1 MSEFIKIP
9 SFKEN
14 TESLLTVNRLPVELP
29 GVIAATEL
37 ESAYT
42 FTPAD
47 ISLDWPVSVYAY
59 NGKKKDTECDDS
71 DIGIGGV
78 GASDTAIFTYIDTVR
93 AHQKEDSQK
102 NKRTYLWL
110 LEALSKDDEGLT
122 YKETTAGITKGPAL
136 PMGDNS
142 PYLFTPAF
150 IPAVDVPGITSPK
163 PEEPQEPLDPS
174 NISLSVKFM
183 EHDTGTNAKSPRSV
197 CDSPDPKVVDVVVE
211 CSYNSES
218 GMGLPGVAVINL
230 TISSGDEKVVTLYA
244 GTAAVGTPGKA
255 LTASFSMGS
264 ASQKREKFT
273 FNYAVDTQ
281 AIGASGSSITATAEL
296 VITKLNDSTGWRDQK
311 SAVLDLEC
319 QQDSASDLF
328 DYTIELLDIN
338 KSPTSWSRED
348 CDTDCAGEACREFV
362 LKVDVT
368 KKQPNTALDTNSWR
382 GEVLL
387 SASPTDGTIFIGS
400 AGSTDSDI
408 LNAEATSLSPYSLN
422 LPLSASVN
430 SATTYIEFQY
440 VTNFQCT
447 ESSGSGGSATI
458 NCDLKIYNT
467 NRAEADD
474 LLSVGDI
481 HDTSHKVQI
490 ECTCEDCSKTAKDN
504 LEATLELYEHSS
516 DTTLKLARKVCEY
529 DSSVK
534 DPVVFDTVVSV
545 AYKQPDGGC
554 KLNLIESCVFL
565 KIIPSNSTVGVRSFP
580 NGTYEDGISRRVAL
594 SERGGTITAR
604 MAFEYTVYEEAL
616 SKSWNE
622 DIVVSLEFLAV
633 SDTGKSTVHKITEKK
648 IRLICSAD
656 ESIEDCVEAMSASI
670 LLYEA
675 NGDSIT
681 ATEAKKTRAHCN
693 EDPSKDKQPHLFIS
707 PVVDF
712 PDSLDDNT
720 TNSCN
725 NIVSGTGNLIISAN
739 GTSISGYRG
748 IYKDSIIKVP
758 VDGRLGDIPDYH
770 LEYTVPAA
778 GKKGTIN
785 IRLELSG
792 TYVNSAGEQI
802 SWSRAAEETVT
813 VKCGEDSEDPD
824 TDPEDSCSV
833 LNKLKAGD
841 GIDISDCDASGERTV
856 SIDAD
861 QLYDATGTT
870 SATKSGG
877 KILLPTGG
885 GVTCADLAK
894 TLVGSGGIQVA
905 TSCTSDNKLVISLKE
920 GELNCATLG
929 SMLVNSGGIQ
939 ITPSCSSTPPKI
951 GLKVALTSGVGISIT
966 NGHKVSIN
974 PAAIVN
980 SAGASATSSGGKI
993 VLPGAAVDC
1002 DTLYTSLKGSGG
1014 TSISSCS
1021 NGAITIS
1028 SPEVT
1033 PIKISKGAG
1042 IKVTSDTAGGSTTY
1056 IISLDYDVTECK

>member
-1 MSEFIKIP
+1 MDEFIKIP

-37 ESAYT
+37 ESEYT

-59 NGKKKDTECDDS
+59 DGKEQSTDCDA
-71 DIGIGGV
+71 GGV

-93 AHQKEDSQK
+93 SHQEG
-102 NKRTYLWL
+102 RTSPWL
-110 LEALSKDDEGLT
+110 LEALLDNEGLT
-122 YKETTAGITKGPAL
+122 YGDSTAGITKGPAL

-163 PEEPQEPLDPS
+163 PEEPQEPLDPN

-197 CDSPDPKVVDVVVE
+197 CDSPDPKIVDVVVE

-281 AIGASGSSITATAEL
+281 AIGANGSSITATAEL
-296 VITKLNDSTGWRDQK
+296 VITKLNDSTGWRGQE
-311 SAVLDLEC
+311 SAELKLEC
-319 QQDSASDLF
+319 RQDGASDLF

-338 KSPTSWSRED
+338 RSPTSWNRED
-348 CDTDCAGEACREFV
+348 CDTDCAGEACREFA
-362 LKVDVT
+362 LKVNVT

-408 LNAEATSLSPYSLN
+408 LNAGATSLSPYSLN

-467 NRAEADD
+467 NRVEADD

-504 LEATLELYEHSS
+504 LTATLDLYEHSS
-516 DTTLKLARKVCEY
+516 DTALKLARKVCEY

-545 AYKQPDGGC
+545 AYNQPDGGC
-554 KLNLIESCVFL
+554 KLNLIESCVFI

-580 NGTYEDGISRRVAL
+580 NGTYEDGVSRRVAL

-681 ATEAKKTRAHCN
+681 TTEAKKTRAHCN
-693 EDPSKDKQPHLFIS
+693 EDTSKDKQPHFFIS

-739 GTSISGYRG
+739 GTSISGYGG

-758 VDGRLGDIPDYH
+758 VNGRLGDIPDYH

-824 TDPEDSCSV
+824 PEDSCGV

-841 GIDISDCDASGERTV
+841 GIDISDCNSSGERTISV
-856 SIDAD
+856 TGAGLSCEALGDMLEGNGGITVTKSCDSDPSKVIIGYDGPSIACDMLAELLTGSGATTVTASCSTSPGKITIATKLSAGVGITTTSSGKISIDHND
-861 QLYDATGTT
+861 LYDATGKI
-870 SATKSGG
+870 AAKLDGN
-877 KILLPTGG
+877 KILLPG
-885 GVTCADLAK
+885 
-894 TLVGSGGIQVA
+894 
-905 TSCTSDNKLVISLKE
+905 TS
-920 GELNCATLG
+920 
-929 SMLVNSGGIQ
+929 
-939 ITPSCSSTPPKI
+939 
-951 GLKVALTSGVGISIT
+951 
-966 NGHKVSIN
+966 
-974 PAAIVN
+974 
-980 SAGASATSSGGKI
+980 
-993 VLPGAAVDC
+993 VDC
-1002 DTLYTSLKGSGG
+1002 GTLYNSLKGADG
-1014 TSISSCS
+1014 
-1021 NGAITIS
+1021 ITIS
-1028 SPEVT
+1028 ECSDNVITIGFDSEKNCSDIRDVIT
-1033 PIKISKGAG
+1033 KGDMIAISDCTSGKFSIGVDLDALEDKVEEIIKAWINANS
-1042 IKVTSDTAGGSTTY
+1042 
-1056 IISLDYDVTECK
+1056 TECT